1 MGRRTAK
8 IRNGETTVY
17 HWQEDTL
24 AIESTNGQNTH
35 YLFEPGTFEPL
46 AQFQTASPI
55 GIEREDKPAEPY
67 SYDPETDPL
76 LKIPPEHQE
85 QSEAQ
90 PELVYCQLD
99 HLGTP
104 IAAHNAKGEA
114 VWTAE
119 YEAWGR
125 IRKETVSDGLKTN
138 IPFRFQGQYYDEES
152 GLHYNRFRYYDP
164 EIGRFVSQDP
174 IGLRGG
180 MNLFEYAPNPVGW
193 TDPFGLLVTPHYT
206 KGLNGRVER
215 VQATIT
221 KDDLGKGTATNP
233 SSRLEAQ
240 AMANCRKV
248 HAGHFRAKNLG
259 GSGGVGH
266 VFPQTPGIKT
276 GRYRAFEM
284 HIAKKI
290 RDHGSGKVDILFKY
304 PNANSKMPNAIFY
317 TYEVGGKRFTQRF
330 KNPNPCNKT

>member
-1 MGRRTAK
+1 M
-8 IRNGETTVY
+8 
-17 HWQEDTL
+17 
-24 AIESTNGQNTH
+24 
-35 YLFEPGTFEPL
+35 
-46 AQFQTASPI
+46 
-55 GIEREDKPAEPY
+55 
-67 SYDPETDPL
+67 
-76 LKIPPEHQE
+76 
-85 QSEAQ
+85 Q
-90 PELVYCQLD
+90 PELVYYQLD

-125 IRKETVSDGLKTN
+125 IRKETVSDDPKVN

-164 EIGRFVSQDP
+164 EIGQFVSQDP

-206 KGLNGRVER
+206 RGLNGRVER

-221 KDDLGKGTATNP
+221 EDDIGKGTATNP
-233 SSRLEAQ
+233 SSRLEARG
-240 AMANCRKV
+240 MANCTKV
-248 HAGHFRAKNLG
+248 HAGHFLAKNLG

-266 VFPQTPGIKT
+266 VFPQTPGINT
-276 GRYRAFEM
+276 GRYRAFEVL
-284 HIAKKI
+284 IANKI
-290 RDHGSGKVDILFKY
+290 KDHGSGKVDILFKY

-317 TYEVGGKRFTQRF
+317 TYEIGGERFTQQF